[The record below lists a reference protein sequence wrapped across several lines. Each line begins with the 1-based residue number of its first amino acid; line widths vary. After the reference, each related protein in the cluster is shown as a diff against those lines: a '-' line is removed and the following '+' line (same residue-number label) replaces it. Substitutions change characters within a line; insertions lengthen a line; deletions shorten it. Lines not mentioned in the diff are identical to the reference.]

1 MARRVGAR
9 DGVARLTTLLGTR
22 CLVLGGGGFL
32 GTNLCRGLVAA
43 GADVAGFGRRRIDP
57 AALGGV
63 AWHDGIWPG
72 ALPLDGVKIVFDLI
86 GAGLPASADVAAS
99 LTATEAL
106 ISSCRAAC
114 VERIVFASSG
124 GAVYGVTDKHPIR
137 ETVAAEPIG
146 TYGLAKLI
154 TERLLTIADRHDGPR
169 SAILRIANPYGP
181 FQDGARGQ
189 GIVAATILALRQDR
203 TLTVWGDGL
212 AVRDYIHI
220 DDVVA
225 ALLLAAI
232 DTGPDRIFNVG
243 SGVGRTVLDVIAD
256 ISAIAGVTPRIVHRP
271 ARPADVAVNV
281 LDTTRLREKLGWT
294 ARVPWTDG
302 LGRLWVAE

>member
-1 MARRVGAR
+1 MARRAGAR
-9 DGVARLTTLLGTR
+9 DGVARLTTLRGTR

-43 GADVAGFGRRRIDP
+43 GADVAAFGRRRIDP
-57 AALGGV
+57 AALTGV
-63 AWHDGIWPG
+63 DWHDGVWPG
-72 ALPLDGVKIVFDLI
+72 ALPLDGVRVVFDLI

-106 ISSCRAAC
+106 IAACRAAR

-124 GAVYGVTDKHPIR
+124 GAVYGVTGPEPVR

-154 TERLLTIADRHDGPR
+154 TERLLMIADRNEGPR
-169 SAILRIANPYGP
+169 TAILRIANPYGP

-189 GIVAATILALRQDR
+189 GIVAATILALRQGR
-203 TLTVWGDGL
+203 ALTVWGDGL

-225 ALLLAAI
+225 ALLLAAT
-232 DTGPDRIFNVG
+232 DDGPERIFNVG

-256 ISAIAGVTPRIVHRP
+256 VSAIAGVKPAIAHHP
-271 ARPADVAVNV
+271 ARPADVPVNV
-281 LDTTRLREKLGWT
+281 LDATRLRENLGWT
-294 ARVPWTDG
+294 ARVAWTDG
-302 LGRLWVAE
+302 LRRLWAGG